1 MTVRYDEYGKR
12 PVSLSRR
19 SFFKGGVAVGG
30 AILAAGAVSACAPQQ
45 STEGAEPLSPVGLP
59 DAWDDETDVVVVG
72 FGGAGAAAAWEALNA
87 GSSVTILEKQSKAG
101 GSTNI
106 CGGLIYM
113 GGGTPTQVAAG
124 FDETPDNYYQYLV
137 TATGPGVSEDHCRV
151 MADESLDLYH
161 WLVDTLGVV
170 FQPGYNPPWPEEENY
185 SAGLACT
192 GDEFNLDY
200 VGYCEAVPHSHWVDG
215 LTDDLEGT
223 LTGAK
228 NGSGFFAPLQKA
240 VEDFGPEILYKTPAK
255 RLIVH
260 PETGRV
266 VGVQAEKDGSPY
278 AVKANKGVIL
288 CSGGFAY
295 NDAMVQQYVPY
306 AAGGFIIGTEGDTG
320 DGIRMGQGVGADTR
334 HMNFAYGQLSHGAW
348 IARDSVVGG
357 PLLFSALVNKRGVR
371 FIAEDHYAGSYY
383 AQMVRNPYY
392 YRDYET
398 CYMVFDQQTYDQMA
412 EIKEVGDDVIVAQA
426 DTVDALAAA
435 LEMPVG
441 VLENTIAYYNEHAQ
455 QGEDPL
461 WMKRPEYTRPIS
473 QPPFYAVAATTLNG
487 LFTYGGLKINT
498 DSQVLAAFDDAPIP
512 GLYSAGRNASDILG
526 TGYCGSGASVASCY
540 TFGRI
545 AGRNASAE
553 EPWA

>member
-1 MTVRYDEYGKR
+1 MAAYCRGREGG
-12 PVSLSRR
+12 SLSRR
-19 SFFKGGVAVGG
+19 AFLQGGVAVGG
-30 AILAAGAVSACAPQQ
+30 AALVGGMLGGCSPDQSGSNAA
-45 STEGAEPLSPVGLP
+45 PLSPVGLP
-59 DAWDDETDVVVVG
+59 DTWDAESDVVVAG

-87 GSSVTILEKQSKAG
+87 GSTVTILEKQSKAG

-113 GGGTPTQVAAG
+113 GGGTPTQIAAG
-124 FDETPDNYYQYLV
+124 FDETSDNYYQYLV
-137 TATGPGVSEDHCRV
+137 AATGPGVSEAHCRV

-185 SAGLACT
+185 DAGLACT

-200 VGYCEAVPHSHWVDG
+200 AGYCEAVPHSHWVEG

-228 NGSGFFAPLQKA
+228 NGSGFFAPIQKA
-240 VEDFGPEILYKTPAK
+240 VENLSPEILYKTPAE

-266 VGVQAEKDGSPY
+266 VGVQAEKEGRPY
-278 AVKANKGVIL
+278 NVKANKGVVL
-288 CSGGFAY
+288 CTGGFAF
-295 NDAMVQQYVPY
+295 NDAMVEQYVPY
-306 AAGGFIIGTEGDTG
+306 AAGSVVIGTEGDTG

-334 HMNFAYGQLSHGAW
+334 HMNFAYGQLSNGAW

-383 AQMVRNPYY
+383 AQVARNPYY
-392 YRDYET
+392 FRDYET
-398 CYMVFDQQTYDQMA
+398 CYMVFDQQTYEQMN
-412 EIKEVGDDVIVAQA
+412 EISEVGADVIVAQA
-426 DTVDALAAA
+426 DTIDALAAA
-435 LEMPVG
+435 LQMPTG
-441 VLENTIAYYNEHAQ
+441 ALENTIAYYNEYAQ
-455 QGEDPL
+455 KGEDPL
-461 WMKRPEYTRPIS
+461 WMKRPAYTRPIS
-473 QPPFYAVAATTLNG
+473 KPPFYAVAATTLNG

-498 DSQVLAAFDDAPIP
+498 DAQVLSAMDDTPIP

-545 AGRNASAE
+545 AGRNVASE
-553 EPWA
+553 ESWA